1 MDEQS
6 QQYLNQYLSS
16 LSELEREK
24 YSSFSSDYFCGDE
37 ENANVCAELIRTG
50 VKTATCSLAAWYDS
64 DEEPMPSVG
73 HLQVVLNWQ
82 QHPVCI
88 VEIDSVE
95 TCRYN
100 EVTAEFAF
108 AEGEGDRS
116 LASWRE
122 THWQFFSDECAE
134 LNITPKDDMLLV
146 LGRFHVVYE

>member
-64 DEEPMPSVG
+64 DDELMPSVG

-82 QHPVCI
+82 QQPICI

-122 THWQFFSDECAE
+122 THWQFFSGECAE

-146 LGRFHVVYE
+146 LERFHVVYE